1 MNAFQQALFE
11 LEKAHAQVRSAY
23 EEDLQ
28 KLRHELESRCIP
40 VPPETARKL
49 SQIPL
54 RKPHVPSFN
63 DGLRPPTLPTNPN
76 AAGLFGSIMGNA
88 SGAILPPQGNYSQ
101 FLQNFYDK

>member
-28 KLRHELESRCIP
+28 KLRHELESRGIP
-40 VPPETARKL
+40 VPPETGRKL
-49 SQIPL
+49 SQIPI

-63 DGLRPPTLPTNPN
+63 DTRPPQLPTNPN

-88 SGAILPPQGNYSQ
+88 SLPPQGIAI
-101 FLQNFYDK
+101 FELAVLKKGKC